1 MSELRRIGSFKDS
14 GLSRGRVVL
23 SDTEGDIR
31 LEYRDGE
38 LYIHDKE
45 PVGDYVAR
53 EVLPRVAGLQARVRA
68 LQDFLEEDRN
78 RLDSV
83 ASDHERDVRELREAL
98 SRLGGGEG
106 GLKELEESMPLI
118 RIVDGRFSRY
128 KGKSKGYVLDGY
140 VTTGFEGVTYDMTL
154 GDVLRSSL
162 LCLNVIEEVVDGG
175 MTRLR
180 AELVSRDSA
189 ERRYLA
195 LSSYKPALRW
205 ERISP
210 GGKDRSGELDSE
222 WARSWRGKLYA
233 EYMPTLL
240 YDGTEFGCGMRKYD
254 ALLVYVSAKLR
265 GGIEI

>member
-1 MSELRRIGSFKDS
+1 MSELRRIGRFKDS
-14 GLSRGRVVL
+14 GLSGGRVVL
-23 SDTEGDIR
+23 SDAEGDIR
-31 LEYRDGE
+31 LVYRDGE
-38 LYIHDKE
+38 LYLHDKE

-53 EVLPRVAGLQARVRA
+53 ELLPRLDGLEGVVES
-68 LQDFLEEDRN
+68 LQ
-78 RLDSV
+78 ST
-83 ASDHERDVRELREAL
+83 HERDVRELRDLIA
-98 SRLGGGEG
+98 EG
-106 GLKELEESMPLI
+106 GALKELELSMPLD
-118 RIVDGRFSRY
+118 RIVFGRLMRY
-128 KGKSKGYVLDGY
+128 AGRSKGHVLDAREVKGL
-140 VTTGFEGVTYDMTL
+140 EGVTYDITL

-162 LCLNVIEEVVDGG
+162 LCLDVVEEEIDGG
-175 MTRLR
+175 MSRLS
-180 AELVSRDSA
+180 AELVSRDGL

-195 LSSYKPALRW
+195 LSKYKPALRW

-240 YDGTEFGCGMRKYD
+240 YDGTEFRCGMRKYD

>member
-1 MSELRRIGSFKDS
+1 MSELRRIGSFKES
-14 GLSRGRVVL
+14 GLSGGRVVL
-23 SDTEGDIR
+23 SDAEGDIR
-31 LEYRDGE
+31 LVYRDGE
-38 LYIHDKE
+38 LYLHDKE

-53 EVLPRVAGLQARVRA
+53 ELLPRLDGLEGIVES
-68 LQDFLEEDRN
+68 LQ
-78 RLDSV
+78 ST
-83 ASDHERDVRELREAL
+83 HERDVRDVREAL
-98 SRLGGGEG
+98 SRLEGGEG
-106 GLKELEESMPLI
+106 GLKELELSMPLD
-118 RIVDGRFSRY
+118 RIVFGRLMRY
-128 KGKSKGYVLDGY
+128 AGRSKGHVLDAREVKGL
-140 VTTGFEGVTYDMTL
+140 EGVTYDITL

-162 LCLNVIEEVVDGG
+162 LCLDVVEEEIDGG
-175 MTRLR
+175 MSRLS
-180 AELVSRDSA
+180 AELVSRDGL

-195 LSSYKPALRW
+195 LSKYKPALLW

-240 YDGTEFGCGMRKYD
+240 YDGTEIRCGMRKYD

>member
-1 MSELRRIGSFKDS
+1 MSELRRIGRFKDS
-14 GLSRGRVVL
+14 RLSGGRVVL
-23 SDTEGDIR
+23 SDAEGDIR
-31 LEYRDGE
+31 LVYRDGE
-38 LYIHDKE
+38 LYLHDKE

-53 EVLPRVAGLQARVRA
+53 ELLPRLDGLDGIVES
-68 LQDFLEEDRN
+68 LQ
-78 RLDSV
+78 ST
-83 ASDHERDVRELREAL
+83 HERDVRELRDLIA
-98 SRLGGGEG
+98 EG
-106 GLKELEESMPLI
+106 GALKELELSMPLD
-118 RIVDGRFSRY
+118 RIVFGRLMRY
-128 KGKSKGYVLDGY
+128 AGRTKGHVLDAREVKGL
-140 VTTGFEGVTYDMTL
+140 EGVTYDITL

-162 LCLNVIEEVVDGG
+162 LCLDVVEEEIDGG
-175 MTRLR
+175 MSRLS
-180 AELVSRDSA
+180 AELVSRDGL

-195 LSSYKPALRW
+195 LSKYKPALRW

-240 YDGTEFGCGMRKYD
+240 YDGTEFRCGMRKYD

>member
-14 GLSRGRVVL
+14 RLSGGRVVL
-23 SDTEGDIR
+23 SDAEGDIR
-31 LEYRDGE
+31 LVYRDGE
-38 LYIHDKE
+38 LYLHDKE

-53 EVLPRVAGLQARVRA
+53 ELLPRLDGLEGVVES
-68 LQDFLEEDRN
+68 LQ
-78 RLDSV
+78 ST
-83 ASDHERDVRELREAL
+83 HERDERDVREAL
-98 SRLGGGEG
+98 SRLEGGEG
-106 GLKELEESMPLI
+106 GLKELELSMPLD
-118 RIVDGRFSRY
+118 RIVFGRLMRY
-128 KGKSKGYVLDGY
+128 AGRSKGHVLDAREVKGL
-140 VTTGFEGVTYDMTL
+140 EGVTYDITL

-162 LCLNVIEEVVDGG
+162 LCLDVVEEEIDGG
-175 MTRLR
+175 MSRLS
-180 AELVSRDSA
+180 AELVSRDGL

-195 LSSYKPALRW
+195 LSKYKPALLW

-240 YDGTEFGCGMRKYD
+240 YDGTEIRCGMRKYD

>member
-14 GLSRGRVVL
+14 RLSGGRVVL
-23 SDTEGDIR
+23 SDAEGDIR
-31 LEYRDGE
+31 LVYRDGE
-38 LYIHDKE
+38 LYLHDKE

-53 EVLPRVAGLQARVRA
+53 ELLPRLDGLEGIVES
-68 LQDFLEEDRN
+68 LQ
-78 RLDSV
+78 ST
-83 ASDHERDVRELREAL
+83 HERDVRELREAL
-98 SRLGGGEG
+98 ARLDGGDGA
-106 GLKELEESMPLI
+106 LKELELSMPLDK
-118 RIVDGRFSRY
+118 IVFGRLMRY
-128 KGKSKGYVLDGY
+128 AGRSKGHVLDAREVKGL
-140 VTTGFEGVTYDMTL
+140 EGVTYDITL

-162 LCLNVIEEVVDGG
+162 LCLDVVEEEIDGG
-175 MTRLR
+175 MSRLS
-180 AELVSRDSA
+180 AELVSRDGL

-195 LSSYKPALRW
+195 LSQYKPALQW

-210 GGKDRSGELDSE
+210 GGKDRSGEKDSE

-240 YDGTEFGCGMRKYD
+240 YDGTEFRCGMRKYD

>member
-14 GLSRGRVVL
+14 RLSGGRVVL
-23 SDTEGDIR
+23 SDAEGDIR
-31 LEYRDGE
+31 LVYRDGE
-38 LYIHDKE
+38 LYLHDKE

-53 EVLPRVAGLQARVRA
+53 ELLPRLDGLEGVVES
-68 LQDFLEEDRN
+68 LQ
-78 RLDSV
+78 ST
-83 ASDHERDVRELREAL
+83 HERDVRDVREAL
-98 SRLGGGEG
+98 SRLEGGEG
-106 GLKELEESMPLI
+106 GLKELELSMPLD
-118 RIVDGRFSRY
+118 RIVFGRLMRY
-128 KGKSKGYVLDGY
+128 AGRSKGHVLDAREVKGL
-140 VTTGFEGVTYDMTL
+140 EGVTYDITL

-162 LCLNVIEEVVDGG
+162 LCLDVVEEEIDGG
-175 MTRLR
+175 MSRLS
-180 AELVSRDSA
+180 AELVSRDGL

-195 LSSYKPALRW
+195 LSKYKPALLW

-240 YDGTEFGCGMRKYD
+240 YDGTEIRCGMRKYD

>member
-14 GLSRGRVVL
+14 GLSGGRVVL

-31 LEYRDGE
+31 LVYRDGE
-38 LYIHDKE
+38 LYLHDKE
-45 PVGDYVAR
+45 PVGEYVAR
-53 EVLPRVAGLQARVRA
+53 EVLPRLDGLEGSVEGLRDFVEGLQAA
-68 LQDFLEEDRN
+68 
-78 RLDSV
+78 
-83 ASDHERDVRELREAL
+83 HERDVRAVREAL
-98 SRLGGGEG
+98 SRLEGGEGGGG
-106 GLKELEESMPLI
+106 GLKELELSMPLD
-118 RIVDGRFSRY
+118 RIVFGRLMRY
-128 KGKSKGYVLDGY
+128 AGRSKGHVLDAREIK
-140 VTTGFEGVTYDMTL
+140 GFEGVTYDITL

-162 LCLNVIEEVVDGG
+162 LCLDVVEEEATGG
-175 MTRLR
+175 MSRLR
-180 AELVSRDSA
+180 AELVSRDGL

-195 LSSYKPALRW
+195 LSQYKPELLW

-210 GGKDRSGELDSE
+210 GGRDRSGERDSE

-240 YDGTEFGCGMRKYD
+240 YDGTEFRCGMRKYD